1 MTRIN
6 TTLLKLEEVLKKY
19 NHSRVI
25 EKLID
30 YEDTFQSFE
39 IDRTMLMIGF
49 EANDVEAQ
57 QLIDFIEL
65 QQYYLAKNILT
76 LKEALIIHE
85 NKLFIIENCIGVICQ
100 IGLN

>member
-19 NHSRVI
+19 NLSRVI

-30 YEDTFQSFE
+30 YEDTFQSFD
-39 IDRTMLMIGF
+39 IDRTMLIMGF
-49 EANDVEAQ
+49 EENDVEAQ
-57 QLIDFIEL
+57 QLIDTIEL
-65 QQYYLAKNILT
+65 QQHYLSKNILT
-76 LKEALIIHE
+76 LKKALMIHE
-85 NKLFIIENCIGVICQ
+85 NKLFRIENCIGVICQ